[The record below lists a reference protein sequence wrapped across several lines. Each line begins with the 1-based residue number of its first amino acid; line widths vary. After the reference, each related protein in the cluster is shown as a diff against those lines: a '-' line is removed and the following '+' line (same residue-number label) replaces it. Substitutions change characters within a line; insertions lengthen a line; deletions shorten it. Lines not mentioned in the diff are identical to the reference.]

1 MKTPGPKTLK
11 GIFQNAWA
19 KPKSRK
25 LLYGALLVGVPAVF
39 GLGYQADKIDKGYVL
54 ARDVEAYGRFVT
66 GQGLSAEGGSSVW
79 MSFKKGERAAPLERK
94 EDGDCTIWMPKHTL
108 HIKQRFSTEEL
119 TVLATFKCTD
129 LEPL

>member
-1 MKTPGPKTLK
+1 MKDVVRQPGPP
-11 GIFQNAWA
+11 

-25 LLYGALLVGVPAVF
+25 LLYGALVVGLPAVF

-66 GQGLSAEGGSSVW
+66 GQGLSAEGGSSVR
-79 MSFKKGERAAPLERK
+79 MSFKKGERAGPLERK

>member
-54 ARDVEAYGRFVT
+54 ARDVEAYGRFFT
-66 GQGLSAEGGSSVW
+66 GKGLAGGGSSVR
-79 MSFKKGERAAPLERK
+79 MSFKKGERAGPLERK
-94 EDGDCTIWMPKHTL
+94 EDGDCTIWMPKH
-108 HIKQRFSTEEL
+108 KQRFNNEEL
-119 TVLATFKCTD
+119 TVLATFKCAD